1 MIELCGTA
9 SSYFADAKRAVRTW
23 PGLVNWGQS
32 LLILAAFVV
41 ATLTINKVE
50 PLFKFAV
57 TDDLQALL
65 AIAAVA
71 FFIPALAEELIFRV
85 VLGGRTGRV
94 RAALA
99 MAAFM
104 LWHPIQV
111 WLDLPMAQALF
122 LEPAFLAVTA
132 ALGLAGTLAYRMSGS
147 VWPAVM
153 IHWLVVIGWKGVT
166 APV

>member
-23 PGLVNWGQS
+23 PGLANWGQS

-85 VLGGRTGRV
+85 GLAGRKGGV

-99 MAAFM
+99 IAAFV
-104 LWHPIQV
+104 LWHPLQV
-111 WLDLPMAQALF
+111 WLGLPMAQDLF
-122 LEPAFLAVTA
+122 LNPGFLAITA
-132 ALGLAGTLAYRMSGS
+132 ALGLACTMAYRTGGS
-147 VWPAVM
+147 IWPAVL
-153 IHWLVVIGWKGVT
+153 IHWLVVVGWKGVT